1 MTLVFAITALLTAGS
16 ALAAITLRNLVHCA
30 LALALSFLGL
40 AAIYLELNAQFAGFA
55 QVLVYVGAVAIL
67 VLFAILL
74 TTTPERE
81 TGSRLAP
88 GWVAGVLTAAAL
100 FIVFGG
106 ILFSS
111 RALPVPAGSAP
122 NVTVKQIGQEL
133 MTLYILPLQ
142 VIGLLLTAALIG
154 AVIISLRERE
164 AGR

>member
-1 MTLVFAITALLTAGS
+1 MTLVFAITALLTAGT
-16 ALAAITLRNLVHCA
+16 ALAAISLRNLVHCA

-81 TGSRLAP
+81 GGSKLAP
-88 GWVAGVLTAAAL
+88 GWLAGALTAAAL

-106 ILFSS
+106 ILFAT
-111 RALPVPAGSAP
+111 RALPAPAETAP
-122 NVTVKQIGQEL
+122 TLTVKQIGMDL

-154 AVIISLRERE
+154 AVIISMRERG
-164 AGR
+164 AK

>member
-1 MTLVFAITALLTAGS
+1 MTLVFTITALLTAGS
-16 ALAAITLRNLVHCA
+16 ALAAVSLRNLVHCA

-81 TGSRLAP
+81 SGSRLAP
-88 GWVAGVLTAAAL
+88 GWLAGVITATAL
-100 FIVFGG
+100 FVVFGS
-106 ILFSS
+106 IFSS
-111 RALPVPAGSAP
+111 SHALPAP
-122 NVTVKQIGQEL
+122 GGAAPTVTVKQIGQEL

-154 AVIISLRERE
+154 AVIISIRERG
-164 AGR
+164 AK

>member
-1 MTLVFAITALLTAGS
+1 MTLVFIMTALLTAGS
-16 ALAAITLRNLVHCA
+16 ALAAISLRNLVHCA

-40 AAIYLELNAQFAGFA
+40 AVIYLELHAQFAGFA

-81 TGSRLAP
+81 GGSRLAS
-88 GWVAGVLTAAAL
+88 GWLAGIVSATAL
-100 FIVFGG
+100 FVVFGG
-106 ILFSS
+106 ILLSS
-111 RALPVPAGSAP
+111 RALPAPGGTAPA
-122 NVTVKQIGQEL
+122 VTVKQIGQEL

-154 AVIISLRERE
+154 AVIISMRERG
-164 AGR
+164 AR

>member
-1 MTLVFAITALLTAGS
+1 MTLVFIITALLTAGS
-16 ALAAITLRNLVHCA
+16 ALAAISLRNLVHCA

-81 TGSRLAP
+81 GGSRLAP
-88 GWVAGVLTAAAL
+88 GWLAGMVTATAL
-100 FIVFGG
+100 FVVFGG

-111 RALPVPAGSAP
+111 HALPAP
-122 NVTVKQIGQEL
+122 GGAAPMVTVKQIGLEL
-133 MTLYILPLQ
+133 MTLYIVPLQ
-142 VIGLLLTAALIG
+142 VVGLLLTAALIG
-154 AVIISLRERE
+154 AVIISMRERG
-164 AGR
+164 AK

>member
-1 MTLVFAITALLTAGS
+1 MTLVFTITALLTAGS
-16 ALAAITLRNLVHCA
+16 ALAAVSLRNLVHCA

-81 TGSRLAP
+81 GSRLAP
-88 GWVAGVLTAAAL
+88 GWFAGMVTATAL
-100 FIVFGG
+100 FVVFAG

-111 RALPVPAGSAP
+111 HALPASGSTVPTL
-122 NVTVKQIGQEL
+122 TVKQIGQEL
-133 MTLYILPLQ
+133 MTLYLVPLQ
-142 VIGLLLTAALIG
+142 VVGLLLTAALIG
-154 AVIISLRERE
+154 AVIISMRERG
-164 AGR
+164 AK

>member
-1 MTLVFAITALLTAGS
+1 MTIVFTITALLTAGS
-16 ALAAITLRNLVHCA
+16 ALAAVSLRNLIHCA

-81 TGSRLAP
+81 SGSRLAP
-88 GWVAGVLTAAAL
+88 GWLAGVITATAL
-100 FIVFGG
+100 FVVFGS
-106 ILFSS
+106 IFFSS
-111 RALPVPAGSAP
+111 HALPAP
-122 NVTVKQIGQEL
+122 GGAAPTVTVKQIGQEL

-154 AVIISLRERE
+154 AVIISIRERSE
-164 AGR
+164 K